1 MPGEERQ
8 RITHGGK
15 QPSGREESVGT
26 KRGDFNAAVPAYFF
40 FSDAHLG
47 APHSANDAERRTK
60 VLEFL
65 EYVKTHGAGLF
76 IVGDLF
82 DFWFEYRHAIL
93 NRHFAV
99 LAKLHELSHHGLP
112 VDYLAGNH
120 DMWLGD
126 FLREQVGLN
135 IHHQGLSRMLYG
147 YKCFITHGDGTAK
160 RDRGYRIL
168 KKVMKHPVNV
178 FLYRML
184 SPDLGV
190 PLANFMSGSSRKYK
204 ERDSSWDRE
213 YREYG
218 LRKLAEGYDVFMMGH
233 THKPILEQIEG
244 KTLINLGDWMKR
256 FTYCRMDENGPR
268 LLTWPE
274 R

>member
-1 MPGEERQ
+1 MP
-8 RITHGGK
+8 
-15 QPSGREESVGT
+15 V
-26 KRGDFNAAVPAYFF
+26 YFF

-65 EYVKTHGAGLF
+65 EYVKSSGNGLF

-93 NRHFAV
+93 NRHFEI
-99 LAKLHELSHHGLP
+99 LAKLHECRKGGLP
-112 VDYLAGNH
+112 IDYVAGNH

-135 IHHQGLSRMLYG
+135 IHHQGLARELCG
-147 YKCFITHGDGTAK
+147 YKCFITHGDGTAQ
-160 RDRGYRIL
+160 RDVGYRLL
-168 KKVMKHPVNV
+168 KRIMKHPVNV

-190 PLANFMSGSSRKYK
+190 PLANYMSQSSRKYK
-204 ERDSSWDRE
+204 ERDSRWDRE

-218 LRKLAEGYDVFMMGH
+218 LGKLAEGYEIFVMGH
-233 THKPILEQIEG
+233 THKPKVEKIED
-244 KTLINLGDWMKR
+244 KVLINLGDWMKH
-256 FTYCRMDENGPR
+256 FTYCRLDEQGPR
-268 LLTWPE
+268 LLAWPQ

>member
-1 MPGEERQ
+1 MP
-8 RITHGGK
+8 
-15 QPSGREESVGT
+15 V
-26 KRGDFNAAVPAYFF
+26 YFF

-47 APHSANDAERRTK
+47 APHSSNDAERRRR

-65 EYVKTHGAGLF
+65 DYVKSCGQGLF

-99 LAKLHELSHHGLP
+99 LAKLHELCAGGLP

-120 DMWLGD
+120 DMWAGD

-135 IHHQGLSRMLYG
+135 IHHEGLGRELCG

-160 RDRGYRIL
+160 RDGGYRLL
-168 KKVMKHPVNV
+168 KRIMKHPVNV

-190 PLANFMSGSSRKYK
+190 PLANYMSGSSRKYK
-204 ERDSSWDRE
+204 ERDHRWDRE

-218 LRKLAEGYDVFMMGH
+218 LSKLAEGYDVFLMGH
-233 THKPILEQIEG
+233 THKPKWERIEN
-244 KTLINLGDWMKR
+244 KVLINLGDWMR
-256 FTYCRMDENGPR
+256 HFTYCRLDESGPR
-268 LLTWPE
+268 LLAWPE

>member
-1 MPGEERQ
+1 V
-8 RITHGGK
+8 
-15 QPSGREESVGT
+15 S
-26 KRGDFNAAVPAYFF
+26 AYFF

-47 APHSANDAERRTK
+47 APHGAKDAERRNR

-65 EYVKTHGAGLF
+65 AYVKSCARGLF

-99 LAKLHELSHHGLP
+99 LAKLYELRQHG
-112 VDYLAGNH
+112 VAIDYLAGNH

-126 FLREQVGLN
+126 YLREQVDLCV
-135 IHHQGLSRMLYG
+135 HHQGISRELCG
-147 YKCFITHGDGTAK
+147 YQCFITHGDGMAQ
-160 RDRGYRIL
+160 RDAGYRVLKRIL
-168 KKVMKHPVNV
+168 LHPVNI
-178 FLYRML
+178 FLFRML

-190 PLANFMSGSSRKYK
+190 PLANIMSGTSRKYK
-204 ERDSSWDRE
+204 ERDSRWDRE

-218 LRKLAEGYDVFMMGH
+218 LAKLAEGHDLFLMGH
-233 THKPILEQIEG
+233 THRPKLEQVEG
-244 KTLINLGDWMKR
+244 KTLINLGDWMNH
-256 FTYCRMDENGPR
+256 FTYCRLDENGPR
-268 LLTWPE
+268 LLAWPE